1 MAVHYE
7 DEGVRIHKIVASPY
21 NNNAYIIVCKSTG
34 KSLIIDT
41 PRDADLVLA
50 EAAGTD
56 VTAVAITHGHRDHI
70 EGYDAF
76 RAGLTAPFGLHRD
89 DTPRLE
95 PHAPEFFLEDGE
107 SLQVGELSLELL
119 HTPGHT
125 PGGVCLLLGVHLFSG
140 DTLFPGGPG
149 KTQNPEALRQVIESI
164 TGRLLT
170 LPDETAVYPG
180 HGADTTIGAAKEEY
194 ADFASRPHAP
204 RPLRRRPLA
213 RPSVGAIRESPVP
226 PSGGTPALR
235 RDPRARHQPRPH
247 RPRRLSGNARQTSV
261 QRPPDTPFSASDTA
275 RLHRI
280 REALRKPLQKVAF
293 CRGFS
298 YNVGGLWCRSRKAA
312 PDRGPVPA
320 TQR

>member
-21 NNNAYIIVCKSTG
+21 DNNAYIIVCKSTG

-76 RAGLTAPFGLHRD
+76 RAGLTAPFGLHLE

-95 PHAPEFFLEDGE
+95 PNAPEFHLEDGE
-107 SLQVGELSLELL
+107 TLQVGELSLELL

-125 PGGVCLLLGVHLFSG
+125 QGGVCLLMGKHLFSG

-149 KTQNPEALRQVIESI
+149 KTQTPEALRQVIDSI

-170 LPDETAVYPG
+170 LPDDTAVYPG
-180 HGADTTIGAAKEEY
+180 HGADTTIGASKEEY
-194 ADFASRPHAP
+194 ADFASRAHAP
-204 RPLRRRPLA
+204 DLCGD
-213 RPSVGAIRESPVP
+213 V
-226 PSGGTPALR
+226 
-235 RDPRARHQPRPH
+235 
-247 RPRRLSGNARQTSV
+247 
-261 QRPPDTPFSASDTA
+261 
-275 RLHRI
+275 
-280 REALRKPLQKVAF
+280 
-293 CRGFS
+293 
-298 YNVGGLWCRSRKAA
+298 LW
-312 PDRGPVPA
+312 RGPL
-320 TQR
+320 

>member
-7 DEGVRIHKIVASPY
+7 NDGVRIHKIVASPY
-21 NNNAYIIVCKSTG
+21 DNNAYIIVCKSTG

-125 PGGVCLLLGVHLFSG
+125 PGGVCLLMGVHLFSG

-149 KTQNPEALRQVIESI
+149 KTQTPEALHQVIESI

-194 ADFASRPHAP
+194 ADFASRPHA
-204 RPLRRRPLA
+204 
-213 RPSVGAIRESPVP
+213 
-226 PSGGTPALR
+226 
-235 RDPRARHQPRPH
+235 
-247 RPRRLSGNARQTSV
+247 
-261 QRPPDTPFSASDTA
+261 SD
-275 RLHRI
+275 LCGD
-280 REALRKPLQKVAF
+280 V
-293 CRGFS
+293 
-298 YNVGGLWCRSRKAA
+298 LW
-312 PDRGPVPA
+312 RGPL
-320 TQR
+320 

>member
-7 DEGVRIHKIVASPY
+7 DDGVRIHKIVASPY

-89 DTPRLE
+89 DTPRLA
-95 PHAPEFFLEDGE
+95 PNAPEFHLEDGE

-125 PGGVCLLLGVHLFSG
+125 PGGVCLLMGSTFSPA
-140 DTLFPGGPG
+140 TPSSP
-149 KTQNPEALRQVIESI
+149 
-164 TGRLLT
+164 
-170 LPDETAVYPG
+170 
-180 HGADTTIGAAKEEY
+180 AA
-194 ADFASRPHAP
+194 R
-204 RPLRRRPLA
+204 A
-213 RPSVGAIRESPVP
+213 RP
-226 PSGGTPALR
+226 
-235 RDPRARHQPRPH
+235 
-247 RPRRLSGNARQTSV
+247 RPRRPCARSSRASPAGSSPCPTTPTSTPATAPT
-261 QRPPDTPFSASDTA
+261 PPSARRRKSTPIS
-275 RLHRI
+275 
-280 REALRKPLQKVAF
+280 P
-293 CRGFS
+293 
-298 YNVGGLWCRSRKAA
+298 AA
-312 PDRGPVPA
+312 PTRRTSAA
-320 TQR
+320 TSSGAALL

>member
-7 DEGVRIHKIVASPY
+7 DDGVRIHKIVASPY

-89 DTPRLE
+89 DTPRLA
-95 PHAPEFFLEDGE
+95 PNAPEFHLEDGE

-125 PGGVCLLLGVHLFSG
+125 PGGVCLLMGQAPFLRRHPLPRRPGQ
-140 DTLFPGGPG
+140 DPDPGGP
-149 KTQNPEALRQVIESI
+149 A
-164 TGRLLT
+164 
-170 LPDETAVYPG
+170 PG
-180 HGADTTIGAAKEEY
+180 HREHHRQA
-194 ADFASRPHAP
+194 PH
-204 RPLRRRPLA
+204 
-213 RPSVGAIRESPVP
+213 
-226 PSGGTPALR
+226 PA
-235 RDPRARHQPRPH
+235 
-247 RPRRLSGNARQTSV
+247 
-261 QRPPDTPFSASDTA
+261 
-275 RLHRI
+275 
-280 REALRKPLQKVAF
+280 
-293 CRGFS
+293 
-298 YNVGGLWCRSRKAA
+298 
-312 PDRGPVPA
+312 
-320 TQR
+320 